1 MSSKETFTN
10 SCGGR
15 LTSLSHLFPSLLP
28 LPPDGTQIEFLNNN
42 HYKEA
47 YIHMVLGEGICPSQ
61 GRQAEKG

>member
-1 MSSKETFTN
+1 M
-10 SCGGR
+10 
-15 LTSLSHLFPSLLP
+15 SLSHLFPSLLP
-28 LPPDGTQIEFLNNN
+28 LPPDGTQIELLNNN